1 VADDPVQLLKKVLG
15 VGGGNPEIR
24 RLDDLLHGKFEPPY
38 LPSDGSSAIEREY
51 STLVKRSE
59 LPVLGMIVR
68 AVADR
73 LIVDGVTLGDEPQ
86 SDLWRWWQRSSFDQ
100 RQALVYSD
108 ALSYGNGYILI
119 TPGADGP
126 LFTPE
131 SPLALRVEHDPLDP
145 MGVTVAAKQVGDDA
159 AWLYTDEAIYA
170 FERTGTPQQ
179 WTVVSEY
186 AHGLGVV
193 PVVRCANRQD
203 SLGRSFSEVL
213 EVLPIQRRINQTVF
227 ARLLLEASAAWRQ
240 RWVAGIDI
248 DHDDEGRAI
257 PPFRMGVDKLL
268 TAPDSDTKFGEF
280 SASSTQDLLAAIES
294 DLRHIAVV
302 CQVPPTLFAVT
313 SVSNISSESLA
324 ALEGGLTRKVAQKQ
338 QAFGECLEYAMRL
351 GGRLVGEE
359 VDEAIE
365 VSWRDTEISSISQR
379 SNAFVQLR
387 GGGLPIQWLAEEILN
402 LSPQSVERL
411 MGMVEAEIRAG
422 VSTVEVTHDSPDTPD
437 GGNKV
442 DNKVMHVAEPMLR
455 GQG

>member
-1 VADDPVQLLKKVLG
+1 
-15 VGGGNPEIR
+15 
-24 RLDDLLHGKFEPPY
+24 
-38 LPSDGSSAIEREY
+38 
-51 STLVKRSE
+51 
-59 LPVLGMIVR
+59 
-68 AVADR
+68 
-73 LIVDGVTLGDEPQ
+73 
-86 SDLWRWWQRSSFDQ
+86 
-100 RQALVYSD
+100 
-108 ALSYGNGYILI
+108 
-119 TPGADGP
+119 
-126 LFTPE
+126 
-131 SPLALRVEHDPLDP
+131 
-145 MGVTVAAKQVGDDA
+145 
-159 AWLYTDEAIYA
+159 
-170 FERTGTPQQ
+170 
-179 WTVVSEY
+179 VVSEY

-193 PVVRCANRQD
+193 PVVRVANRQD

-422 VSTVEVTHDSPDTPD
+422 TSTVEVTHDSPDSPDTPD